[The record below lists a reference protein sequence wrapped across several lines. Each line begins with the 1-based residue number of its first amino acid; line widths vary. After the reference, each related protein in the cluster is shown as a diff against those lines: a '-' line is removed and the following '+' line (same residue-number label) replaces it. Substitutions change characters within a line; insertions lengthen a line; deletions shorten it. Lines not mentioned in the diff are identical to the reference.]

1 MITRE
6 RIAEMQKGG
15 EVIITN
21 QTFKK
26 SVAFKEV
33 ENGEIVY
40 EYKGKI
46 YRRHDWLL
54 TYGHEQY
61 QRLVP

>member
-6 RIAEMQKGG
+6 QVAEMQKNG
-15 EVIITN
+15 EIVITN

-26 SVAFKEV
+26 SVILKEV

-40 EYKGKI
+40 EYKGKT
-46 YRRHDWLL
+46 YRNHDWLL
-54 TYGHEQY
+54 TYGHNQY